1 MANKALSKKDLEK
14 RIEELNQSLSEDWIL
29 QDGKLF
35 KEFKFSDF
43 TAAFGFMSQ
52 VAITAEK
59 MNHHP
64 EWSNVY
70 NKVNVHLRT
79 HEANGITD
87 KDFKLAQKME
97 EFVP

>member
-1 MANKALSKKDLEK
+1 MPNKALSKNVLEK
-14 RIEELNQSLSEDWIL
+14 KIKELNQGSSEDWIL

-35 KEFKFSDF
+35 KEFGFSDF

-70 NKVNVHLRT
+70 NKVNVHLST

>member
-1 MANKALSKKDLEK
+1 MSNKALSKKDLKK
-14 RIEELNQSLSEDWIL
+14 RIEELNKDLSDDWVL
-29 QDGKLF
+29 QDGKLY
-35 KEFKFSDF
+35 KEFGFSDF

-70 NKVNVHLRT
+70 NKVNVNLST

-97 EFVP
+97 EFVS